1 LNVGVKLCDVC
12 KRRPAVYRR
21 RDSGE
26 RLCAYCLSR
35 SLVKR
40 VRKGISRSV
49 RLRHGALVAVLALKE
64 RIVESLVLAE
74 IINLIEERHGGH
86 VLVLVFDHTVS
97 QAMRAKLARRIP
109 LIHLTVKAEEKI
121 KPFSLPGIINSLTPW
136 LRNIGFRI
144 DAVLTPLTLS
154 DFFEIQLQS
163 LLADVTLTRE
173 VSPLPRV
180 VGQSVIAHPMSNIL
194 RQDVYAYAFF
204 KGILDDLNDS
214 ASPSIR
220 AVEEGCINPILKNIS
235 ADFSEHHP
243 ELMFKFVETMT
254 SLTLMITGR
263 EVQESLRVAQPNH

>member
-1 LNVGVKLCDVC
+1 MNVDIKPCDVC

-26 RLCAYCLSR
+26 RLCAHCLSR

-64 RIVESLVLAE
+64 RIVETLVLTE
-74 IINLIEERHGGH
+74 IVSLIEERHGGH
-86 VLVLVFDHTVS
+86 VLILALDHALPQVMHT
-97 QAMRAKLARRIP
+97 RLARKIP
-109 LIHLTVKAEEKI
+109 SIYLAAKAEEEI
-121 KPFSLPGIINSLTPW
+121 KSFSLPGIINSLTSG

-144 DAVLTPLTLS
+144 DAILTPLTLS

-163 LLADVTLTRE
+163 LLANAMLTRD

-180 VGQSVIAHPMSNIL
+180 VGQSVIVHPMSNIL

-204 KGILDDLNDS
+204 KGMLNGLDY
-214 ASPSIR
+214 ASHGIHT
-220 AVEEGCINPILKNIS
+220 VEDKCITPILKSIS

-254 SLTLMITGR
+254 SLTLMITS
-263 EVQESLRVAQPNH
+263 QESRQRSQSSSA